1 MIRLLIVALLI
12 SHISHAQDSR
22 IFMFLNNRSDKPE
35 LPKEE
40 VDRIMKGH
48 MENINKMAAEGKL
61 VAAGPF
67 EGGGGIFIF
76 NAKSSEEVMEWVKP
90 DPGIQ
95 ANRWRVE
102 TLPFTSRTGSICKV
116 SEPYQMVMYSFVR
129 FSPSPN
135 RTETENVNKLLQA
148 HDEHM
153 KKIAQM
159 EGTVTEATFGSGGS
173 IYVSKN
179 EIDKTLFESDPAV
192 KAGALQV
199 EFKKL
204 YIAKGSF
211 CEK

>member
-1 MIRLLIVALLI
+1 MMRLLVVVLLM
-12 SHISHAQDSR
+12 SHISYAQDSR
-22 IFMFLNNRSDKPE
+22 IFMFLNNRPDKPE

-48 MENINKMAAEGKL
+48 MDNINKMAAEGKL

-76 NAKSSEEVMEWVKP
+76 NAKTNEEVMEWVKP

-95 ANRWRVE
+95 ANRWRLE
-102 TLPFTSRTGSICKV
+102 MFPFTSRTGSICKV
-116 SEPYQMVMYSFVR
+116 SEPYEMVMYSFVR
-129 FSPSPN
+129 FSPTNKSVS
-135 RTETENVNKLLQA
+135 ENSNTLLQA

-153 KKIAQM
+153 RKIAQM
-159 EGTVTEATFGSGGS
+159 DGTVTEATFGAGGS
-173 IYVSKN
+173 IYVAKN
-179 EIDKTLFESDPAV
+179 EIDKTLFEADPAV
-192 KAGALQV
+192 KAGLLQV